1 MNGTALPGGRNHLL
15 AGEPARR
22 QRQKQRPQP
31 DLADLGAMNLLRWLA
46 AVFVM
51 LAVAGC
57 AQGAASQRQP
67 PYAPYSSN
75 PNGEYLRDRGGGGGG
90 GDGGAGM

>member
-1 MNGTALPGGRNHLL
+1 MNGTALPGGRSHLL
-15 AGEPARR
+15 TGEHARR

-46 AVFVM
+46 AVFAM

-57 AQGAASQRQP
+57 AQVTTSQRQA
-67 PYAPYSSN
+67 PYATHSSD
-75 PNGEYLRDRGGGGGG
+75 PNGEYPRDRGGEGGG

>member
-1 MNGTALPGGRNHLL
+1 MNSTALPLGRDDVL
-15 AGEPARR
+15 AGGHARG
-22 QRQKQRPQP
+22 QREEQRPQP
-31 DLADLGAMNLLRWLA
+31 DRADLGAMNLLRWLA

-57 AQGAASQRQP
+57 AQGATSQRQA
-67 PYAPYSSN
+67 PYATHSSD
-75 PNGEYLRDRGGGGGG
+75 PNGEYPRDRGGDGGG